1 MRRPPELLDGAAVL
15 KVADLSS
22 AVPTNATR
30 HVVEGRTV
38 SGFAGL
44 ALAKYS
50 ADPGLYLF
58 YCDADWNIVTDTYH
72 ATMDEAIAH
81 AEFEF
86 GSVAFVDAT
95 NAP

>member
-1 MRRPPELLDGAAVL
+1 MRAPPKLLDGATVL

-22 AVPTNATR
+22 AAPTNATR
-30 HVVEGRTV
+30 HVAEGHTV

-50 ADPGLYLF
+50 TDPGLYLF
-58 YCDADWNIVTDTYH
+58 YCDADWNVVTDTYH
-72 ATMDEAIAH
+72 ATMDVAIAQ
-81 AEFEF
+81 AECEF

>member
-1 MRRPPELLDGAAVL
+1 M
-15 KVADLSS
+15 
-22 AVPTNATR
+22 
-30 HVVEGRTV
+30 
-38 SGFAGL
+38 

-72 ATMDEAIAH
+72 ATMDEAIAQ

>member
-1 MRRPPELLDGAAVL
+1 MGQQG
-15 KVADLSS
+15 
-22 AVPTNATR
+22 
-30 HVVEGRTV
+30 GRTV

-50 ADPGLYLF
+50 ADPGLHLF
-58 YCDADWNIVTDTYH
+58 YCDADWNVVTDTYH
-72 ATMDEAIAH
+72 ATMDEAIAQ